1 MRILFLADNFPPERN
16 AQAARVYERACYW
29 VKWGHAVTV
38 ITSAP
43 NFPEGKVFL
52 GYRNRWRQVEN
63 IDGIRV
69 VRVKTL
75 ITSNAGTTL
84 RILDFLSYMVTAFLA
99 GLVERQPD
107 LIAASSPQFF
117 AAVGAWALSA
127 TRRLPF
133 VLELA
138 DLWPESI
145 VAVGAMRK
153 SFALRWLEKL
163 ELFLYRRAVRIVT
176 LTTAFKQNLVRRGI
190 PDGKI
195 DVVING
201 VDLPR
206 YVPRARDAAL
216 AGSWG
221 ILEGDF
227 VVGYIGTHGMAHG
240 LEGVLSTAAI
250 IDDPEVCLVFVGAGS
265 ERQKLINEARR
276 RTLRNVVFVPAQPK
290 EMMPA
295 FWSLCDVALIHLKN
309 APTFATVIPSKI
321 FEAMG
326 MGLPILLAAPKGEA
340 SEIVERENVGLWVP
354 SNDPPALANAILLL
368 KNDRSLRSHLA
379 ARSRTMAANHSRERQ
394 ASEVLTAL
402 REAAAEASL
411 GVDVPDA
418 RRTATRS
425 FSGAEPM
432 TRRDAPHSRIALR
445 ARIGVEVDQAAPIAP
460 SSGLGG

>member
-43 NFPEGKVFL
+43 NFPDGKLFP
-52 GYRNRWRQVEN
+52 GYRNRWRQVEE

-75 ITSNAGTTL
+75 ITSNKGTIL
-84 RILDFLSYMVTAFLA
+84 RILDFLSYMVMAFLA
-99 GLVERQPD
+99 GLGERRPD

-153 SFALRWLEKL
+153 SLALRWMEKL
-163 ELFLYRRAVRIVT
+163 ELFLYRRAARVVT
-176 LTTAFKQNLVRRGI
+176 LTAAFKRNLMQRGI
-190 PDGKI
+190 PGGKI

-206 YVPRARDAAL
+206 YAPRARDTAL
-216 AGSWG
+216 ASSWG
-221 ILEGDF
+221 LAESDF

-240 LEGVLSTAAI
+240 LQNVLSTAALI
-250 IDDPEVCLVFVGAGS
+250 GCRGVRFLFVGAGS
-265 ERQKLINEARR
+265 EREMLIAEARR
-276 RTLRNVVFVPAQPK
+276 QGLGNVVFVPAQPK
-290 EMMPA
+290 ETMPA

-340 SEIVERENVGLWVP
+340 SDIVESESIGLWTP
-354 SNDPPALANAILLL
+354 SNDPQVLADVVLLL
-368 KNDRSLRSHLA
+368 KQDHGLLSKLA
-379 ARSRTMAANHSRERQ
+379 AQSRAMASNHSRERQ
-394 ASEVLTAL
+394 ASEMLTVLRKTAGMVEL
-402 REAAAEASL
+402 EMP
-411 GVDVPDA
+411 VPA
-418 RRTATRS
+418 HT
-425 FSGAEPM
+425 
-432 TRRDAPHSRIALR
+432 
-445 ARIGVEVDQAAPIAP
+445 
-460 SSGLGG
+460 

>member
-1 MRILFLADNFPPERN
+1 
-16 AQAARVYERACYW
+16 
-29 VKWGHAVTV
+29 
-38 ITSAP
+38 
-43 NFPEGKVFL
+43 
-52 GYRNRWRQVEN
+52 
-63 IDGIRV
+63 
-69 VRVKTL
+69 
-75 ITSNAGTTL
+75 
-84 RILDFLSYMVTAFLA
+84 
-99 GLVERQPD
+99 

-176 LTTAFKQNLVRRGI
+176 LTTAFKQNLVRRGV

-206 YVPRARDAAL
+206 FAPRARDAGL
-216 AGSWG
+216 ADSWG
-221 ILEGDF
+221 IAESDF

-250 IDDPEVCLVFVGAGS
+250 IDDPEVRLVFVGAGS
-265 ERQKLINEARR
+265 EREKLINEARR

-379 ARSRTMAANHSRERQ
+379 AQSRAMASIHSRERQ
-394 ASEVLTAL
+394 AREVLTVL
-402 REAAAEASL
+402 REAAGEPSL
-411 GVDVPDA
+411 IGIAAVANSVPDHWSDLDGIDLRSSRP
-418 RRTATRS
+418 RRRS
-425 FSGAEPM
+425 DLSCDSE
-432 TRRDAPHSRIALR
+432 ILR
-445 ARIGVEVDQAAPIAP
+445 
-460 SSGLGG
+460 

>member
-43 NFPEGKVFL
+43 NFPDGKLFP
-52 GYRNRWRQVEN
+52 GYRNCWRQVEE

-75 ITSNAGTTL
+75 ITSNKGTIL
-84 RILDFLSYMVTAFLA
+84 RILDFLSYMVMAFLA
-99 GLVERQPD
+99 GLGERRPD

-133 VLELA
+133 VLELS

-145 VAVGAMRK
+145 VAVGAMRRN
-153 SFALRWLEKL
+153 FALRWLERL
-163 ELFLYRRAVRIVT
+163 ELFLYRRAARIVV
-176 LTTAFKQNLVRRGI
+176 LTNAFKQNLVQRGV
-190 PDGKI
+190 PEEKI

-206 YVPRARDAAL
+206 YAPRERDAAL
-216 AGSWG
+216 AASFG
-221 ILEGDF
+221 IAESDF

-240 LEGVLSTAAI
+240 LQNVLSTAAL
-250 IDDPEVCLVFVGAGS
+250 IDSTCVRFLFVGAGS
-265 ERQKLINEARR
+265 EREMLIAEAHRQG
-276 RTLRNVVFVPAQPK
+276 LSNVVFVPAQPK
-290 EMMPA
+290 EMMPE

-340 SEIVERENVGLWVP
+340 SDLVERESVGLWAP
-354 SNDPPALANAILLL
+354 SNDPRVLADAVLLL
-368 KNDRSLRSHLA
+368 KQDHGLLSKLA
-379 ARSRTMAANHSRERQ
+379 AQSRAMASNHSRERQ
-394 ASEVLTAL
+394 ASKMLTVLKKAVGTL
-402 REAAAEASL
+402 ESRTPAS
-411 GVDVPDA
+411 A
-418 RRTATRS
+418 RT
-425 FSGAEPM
+425 
-432 TRRDAPHSRIALR
+432 
-445 ARIGVEVDQAAPIAP
+445 
-460 SSGLGG
+460 

>member
-29 VKWGHAVTV
+29 VKWGHSVTV

-43 NFPEGKVFL
+43 NFPDGKVFP
-52 GYRNRWRQVEN
+52 GYKNRWRQVEE

-75 ITSNAGTTL
+75 ITSNAGTIL
-84 RILDFLSYMVTAFLA
+84 RVLDFLSYMVTAFLA
-99 GLVERQPD
+99 GLGERRPD
-107 LIAASSPQFF
+107 LIGASSPQFF
-117 AAVGAWALSA
+117 AAVAAWALSA

-153 SFALRWLEKL
+153 SSALRLLEKL

-176 LTTAFKQNLVRRGI
+176 LTTAFKQNLVQRGV

-216 AGSWG
+216 ADSWK
-221 ILEGDF
+221 IAESDF

-240 LEGVLSTAAI
+240 LENVLSTAAVMGCR
-250 IDDPEVCLVFVGAGS
+250 DVRFVLVGAGS
-265 ERQKLINEARR
+265 EREKLIAEAHRR
-276 RTLRNVVFVPAQPK
+276 DLHNVVFVPAQPK

-340 SEIVERENVGLWVP
+340 SDIVEREGVGLWVP
-354 SNDPPALANAILLL
+354 SNDPSALASAILLL
-368 KNDRSLRSHLA
+368 KEDRSLRAHLA
-379 ARSRTMAANHSRERQ
+379 AQSRAAAANHSRERQ
-394 ASEVLTAL
+394 ASEMLTVLRKAVGELDLEAPGSADTQIRPAVPQSL
-402 REAAAEASL
+402 R
-411 GVDVPDA
+411 
-418 RRTATRS
+418 
-425 FSGAEPM
+425 
-432 TRRDAPHSRIALR
+432 
-445 ARIGVEVDQAAPIAP
+445 
-460 SSGLGG
+460 